1 MRTQSVRREL
11 LWCAPALTVGVW
23 GLLGEWRKG
32 PVTAGDW
39 TIEAQT
45 VAIIYA
51 AVLTIRLM
59 VWLLGRAVGAGRKLL
74 NPS

>member
-1 MRTQSVRREL
+1 MRTQTVRREL
-11 LWCAPALTVGVW
+11 LWSTPAVAVGVW
-23 GLLGEWRKG
+23 GLVGEWRKG
-32 PVTAGDW
+32 PITPDDW
-39 TIEAQT
+39 IIEAQT

-51 AVLTIRLM
+51 AFLTGRLM